1 VKDTKIDEGNHVKS
15 SCNSDTIISIDA
27 AYHVDSDFNI
37 TSDSDSDS
45 DSDSGSLYNY
55 DEDSNIDDDYNIGP
69 KETRLF
75 LYRYFTISIV
85 TN

>member
-1 VKDTKIDEGNHVKS
+1 MKDTKIDEGNYVKS
-15 SCNSDTIISIDA
+15 SYNSDTIISIDTTC
-27 AYHVDSDFNI
+27 HVNSDFNI

-45 DSDSGSLYNY
+45 NSDSSSLYNC
-55 DEDSNIDDDYNIGP
+55 DKDSNTNNDYNIGL

-75 LYRYFTISIV
+75 LYRYFTISII